1 MTHPMKPSM
10 NEQLMHQ
17 LRLHGMLASWQSLL
31 ESRTHHNLSLVE
43 GLQHLLEA
51 EHLERGDRRLSRLRK
66 AAGFR
71 YQASLAELSYTP
83 SRGLDKN
90 TIAVLADGRYI
101 DQGQAILITGPT
113 GSGKSFLAS
122 ALGHQACQLSYRVNY
137 FNMQRLVQQLVLSRA
152 DGTILK
158 LLAKIAHSQLLIL
171 DDFGLKPLDST
182 QRLDLLDIVED
193 RHQKMA
199 TIIVSQLPVANWYDV
214 IGDSTVADAI
224 LDRLIH
230 TAHRIELSGESM
242 RKKL

>member
-1 MTHPMKPSM
+1 MTSMNTSM

-31 ESRTHHNLSLVE
+31 ESRTHQNLSLVE

-51 EHLERGDRRLSRLRK
+51 EQLDRGERRVQRLRK

-71 YQASLAELSYTP
+71 YQASLEELTYTP
-83 SRGLDKN
+83 SRGLEKN
-90 TIAVLADGRYI
+90 TVALLADGRYI

-122 ALGHQACQLSYRVNY
+122 ALGHQACQLSYRVSY
-137 FNMQRLVQQLVLSRA
+137 FNMQKLMQQLVLSRA

-158 LLAKIAHSQLLIL
+158 LLSKIAKSQLLIL
-171 DDFGLKPLDST
+171 DDFGLKPLDNQ

-199 TIIVSQLPVANWYDV
+199 TIIVSQLPLANWYDV
-214 IGDSTVADAI
+214 IGESTVADAI

-230 TAHRIELSGESM
+230 TAHRVELSGESM
-242 RKKL
+242 RKKQ

>member
-1 MTHPMKPSM
+1 MG
-10 NEQLMHQ
+10 Q

-31 ESRTHHNLSLVE
+31 ETRTHQNLSLVE

-51 EHLERGDRRLSRLRK
+51 EQLEREDRRVKRLRK

-71 YQASLAELSYTP
+71 YQASLAELTYTP

-90 TIAVLADGRYI
+90 TVALLADGRYI

-122 ALGHQACQLSYRVNY
+122 ALGHQACQLSYRVSY
-137 FNMQRLVQQLVLSRA
+137 FNMQKLIQQLVLARA
-152 DGTILK
+152 DGSILK
-158 LLAKIAHSQLLIL
+158 LLSKIAKSQLLIL
-171 DDFGLKPLDST
+171 DDFGLKPLDNQ

-199 TIIVSQLPVANWYDV
+199 TIIVSQLPVTHWYEV

-242 RKKL
+242 RKKQ